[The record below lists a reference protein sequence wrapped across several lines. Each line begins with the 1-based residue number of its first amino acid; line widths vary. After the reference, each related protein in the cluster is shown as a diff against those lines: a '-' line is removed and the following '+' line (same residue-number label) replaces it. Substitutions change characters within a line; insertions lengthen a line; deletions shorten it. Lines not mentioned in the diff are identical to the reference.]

1 MEQKLVCEI
10 STSAA
15 SILLEH
21 EIRAQVEGRACILS
35 NSVQQCLNVT
45 AKTVGMFLY
54 PFLNTVC
61 AGEFHRQTCNA
72 DPLFAVI
79 QATTLEGFMQLLAAV
94 LCVTRACLQHC
105 SKMRSVLEE
114 GLRAGRTPRTQWAP
128 LLDQM
133 QEAAQAISEVASGRW
148 AKLLGS
154 RYILLLVNSD
164 GLLHQQ
170 PY

>member
-1 MEQKLVCEI
+1 
-10 STSAA
+10 
-15 SILLEH
+15 
-21 EIRAQVEGRACILS
+21 
-35 NSVQQCLNVT
+35 
-45 AKTVGMFLY
+45 
-54 PFLNTVC
+54 
-61 AGEFHRQTCNA
+61 
-72 DPLFAVI
+72 
-79 QATTLEGFMQLLAAV
+79 MQLLAAV

-114 GLRAGRTPRTQWAP
+114 GLRTGRTPRTQWAP

-154 RYILLLVNSD
+154 RYILLLANSD